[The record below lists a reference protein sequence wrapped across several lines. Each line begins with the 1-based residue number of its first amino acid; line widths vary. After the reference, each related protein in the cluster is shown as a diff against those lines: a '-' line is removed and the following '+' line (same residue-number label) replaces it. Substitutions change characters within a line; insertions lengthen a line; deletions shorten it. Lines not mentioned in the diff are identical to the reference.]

1 MCFVEVDMGL
11 SLNELIEKLQD
22 LKRDEDFNNKEVFV
36 TDSNGTDYA
45 IQDVTIISGFVVID

>member
-1 MCFVEVDMGL
+1 MGL

-22 LKRDEDFNNKEVFV
+22 LKRDEDFNNQKVFV
-36 TDSNGTDYA
+36 TDSNGTDYE